1 MLPKWQ
7 SNSSNAISPTQNL
20 KIYGL
25 FLFIQCVLLV
35 NFVVRVAIPVTVR
48 GPLLNMMPLPRVL
61 LTWMKSRELCLFYPV
76 LLLTNLF
83 SRVFDNH
90 YRHSEG
96 SCSSACWRIP
106 AWGGRRAER
115 TSRIQAFKKT
125 KKIGSEAFYKEG
137 VCVETNVSGSPLEV
151 SCNSERNTEH

>member
-25 FLFIQCVLLV
+25 FFFIQCVLLV

-61 LTWMKSRELCLFYPV
+61 LTWRNSRELCLFYPV

-83 SRVFDNH
+83 SQVFDNH
-90 YRHSEG
+90 YRQSEG

-115 TSRIQAFKKT
+115 TKKQKANT
-125 KKIGSEAFYKEG
+125 SQKLVLKLSKNEG
-137 VCVETNVSGSPLEV
+137 VCVETNVSGSQL
-151 SCNSERNTEH
+151 